1 MFPHTLQNVVVAS
14 QLVLSENMR
23 LKNFLMIRE
32 LYLLKLHTQRGKQ
45 NGNWKASFCRD
56 SNEGNKRPGSIS

>member
-14 QLVLSENMR
+14 QLVLSENML

-32 LYLLKLHTQRGKQ
+32 LYLLKLHTAKR
-45 NGNWKASFCRD
+45 KA
-56 SNEGNKRPGSIS
+56 KW